1 MSLNYQK
8 VMRSLVLVRFLQPK
22 LLLRPIYKLS
32 IHMAASLLRYDIL
45 YQLLAEHSL
54 DQIATAHHWDDT
66 IETLMLNFVKG
77 TAIMGLQGIPPHL

>member
-1 MSLNYQK
+1 
-8 VMRSLVLVRFLQPK
+8 
-22 LLLRPIYKLS
+22 
-32 IHMAASLLRYDIL
+32 MAASLLRYDIL